1 MESSS
6 IDSTLVFA
14 VSSATAVT
22 DKSAAKPVKTFRNE
36 VTFVAPTSLAI
47 EAAAANEAV
56 DFKRTI

>member
-14 VSSATAVT
+14 VSSVTAAA
-22 DKSAAKPVKTFRNE
+22 DRSAAKPVKTLRNE
-36 VTFVAPTSLAI
+36 VTLVAPTALAI
-47 EAAAANEAV
+47 DAATENDAV